1 MSVNLKQKQIT
12 QENFPGSIL
21 EPEWSRADLI
31 EKAPFYAL
39 RLTCNAQVQMRPRG
53 NKNYVSLMFD
63 GMEYI
68 LHENNFASVQSLQ
81 EDFVTSFLRHKGY
94 VTSGPILELMRYQ
107 PNLLI
112 EALQFLIT
120 RSRKTFEIPA
130 GLTRVY
136 WPLQDDS
143 ACTYYRSA
151 MPFAYMQTKA
161 DEYYTEASRFFSHNS
176 LSYFDAIWVNRAPS
190 ANVMAIVESIRRDGK
205 VLIYEADDNLFDIP
219 AWNPAHKWYTE
230 DIKRQIKETMATAD
244 FCVGTNE
251 YLATLL
257 GKQAGDKESMVGPNL
272 LDMNEYEVNVAGRQ
286 LSERW
291 TGYHLRMNE
300 SNTPEFVKGDDV
312 VHSGEMNEVNYDP
325 IRILWSGSPTH
336 ELDLEQIVEPVKYI
350 GRKYGIA
357 VRFLFQNFLPPQFAS
372 AYAQQGS
379 SVPQMAVAEEYEGF
393 ITFVPGVKTEAYQRI
408 LKTIKPDFALCP
420 LTDHAF
426 NLAKSEIKPLEMA
439 AIGIPSIVSDYG
451 PYQFIENGYNGLKV
465 KVNDTQGWI
474 DCLTALIED
483 RSYRL
488 KLGEAAR
495 KTVEEE
501 WSWQYDSINR
511 RKWDAI
517 FARIQTLVE
526 SRKEKIRSRAAAT
539 YVITNNEVEQA
550 RYEQIREEKV
560 VGSDR

>member
-1 MSVNLKQKQIT
+1 MNVNLKQKQIT

-39 RLTCNAQVQMRPRG
+39 RLTCNAHVQMRPRG
-53 NKNYVSLMFD
+53 NKNYVSLTFD

-68 LHENNFASVQSLQ
+68 LHEKNFASIQQLQ
-81 EDFVTSFLRHKGY
+81 EEYVTAFLRHKGFPIG
-94 VTSGPILELMRYQ
+94 GPTLELMRYQ

-112 EALQFLIT
+112 ESLQFLIT
-120 RSRKTFEIPA
+120 RSRKTFEIPSS
-130 GLTRVY
+130 LTRVY
-136 WPLQDDS
+136 WPLQDDT

-151 MPFAYMQTKA
+151 MPFAYMQTKPNNF
-161 DEYYTEASRFFSHNS
+161 YTEASRFFSHNS

-230 DIKRQIKETMATAD
+230 DIKRQIKETMSSAD

-251 YLATLL
+251 YLAALL
-257 GKQAGDKESMVGPNL
+257 GKQAGDKEYMVGPNL
-272 LDMNEYEVNVAGRQ
+272 LDMNEYEANIAGRK

-291 TGYHLRMNE
+291 NGYQLRMNE
-300 SNTPEFVKGDDV
+300 NNTPEFVKGNDV
-312 VHSGEMNEVNYDP
+312 AHAGEMNEDNYDP

-350 GRKYGIA
+350 GKKYGIA
-357 VRFLFQNFLPPQFAS
+357 VRFLFQNFIPPQFAS
-372 AYAQQGS
+372 AYSQQGS
-379 SVPQMAVAEEYEGF
+379 SIPQMVVAEEYEGF
-393 ITFVPGVKTEAYQRI
+393 VTFVPGVKTEAYQRI
-408 LKTIKPDFALCP
+408 LKTMMPDFAICP
-420 LTDHAF
+420 LVDHAF

-451 PYQFIENGYNGLKV
+451 PYQFIKHGHDGLKV
-465 KVNDTQGWI
+465 AVNDTHGWI
-474 DCLTALIED
+474 EALETLIED
-483 RSYRL
+483 HAYRL
-488 KLGEAAR
+488 KLGKAAR
-495 KTVEEE
+495 QTVEDE
-501 WSWQYDSINR
+501 WSWQTNSVNR

-517 FARIQTLVE
+517 FARIKTLVD
-526 SRKEKIRSRAAAT
+526 SRREKIRSRAAST

-550 RYEQIREEKV
+550 RYEQIREEKNI
-560 VGSDR
+560 GSDM